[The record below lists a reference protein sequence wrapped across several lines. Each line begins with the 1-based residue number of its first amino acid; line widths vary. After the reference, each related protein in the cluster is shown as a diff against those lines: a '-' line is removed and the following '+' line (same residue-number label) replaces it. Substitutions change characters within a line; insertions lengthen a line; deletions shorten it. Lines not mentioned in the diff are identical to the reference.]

1 MRKHF
6 SIFILAIIVVLIYS
20 CSASKKSTMDV
31 IGSWVNKGNIDSEK
45 IKANSVFI
53 VVLTQN
59 MNNRSTIENDLAA
72 EATAHGIKPI
82 RSLSVL
88 TPVTGVPDSVL
99 IQAFTRQVEK
109 SGCNTVLIVS
119 LLDAKSDTKY
129 IPSSSYTY
137 DPYSHY
143 GYYGF
148 YPTYYATTFSTI
160 SSPGY
165 YVTDNT
171 YYIESNLYD
180 VASRNI
186 LFSIQTKSVN
196 PNDIEKSSKKFAST
210 LIDEIKA
217 NGMLQKKR

>member
-6 SIFILAIIVVLIYS
+6 SFFILAIIVVLINS
-20 CSASKKSTMDV
+20 CSATKKPTMDV
-31 IGSWVNKGNIDSEK
+31 IGSWVNKEKIDSEK

-53 VVLTQN
+53 VVLTQS
-59 MNNRSTIENDLAA
+59 MNTRSTIENDLAA
-72 EATAHGIKPI
+72 QATAHGVKAI

-88 TPVTGVPDSVL
+88 TPVTGVPDSVI

-119 LLDAKSDTKY
+119 LLDSKSDTKY

-186 LFSIQTKSVN
+186 LFSIQTKAVN
-196 PNDIEKSSKKFAST
+196 PNDIEKASKKFAST
-210 LIDEIKA
+210 LVDEIKA
-217 NGMLQKKR
+217 NGMLQKR